1 MATIPHSVRVD
12 SDLTVQVKKHGI
24 NISQVLN
31 ETLRSMLE
39 NKCENGYYALEE
51 SKLKK
56 ELEEVSEKLTK
67 VKELYSVYFWRMNDL
82 IEEQKR
88 IEKAI
93 EENKKSYEDA
103 LIAER
108 KSNLLRAINKA
119 IAYHEYDIHDIEI
132 AVATQLK
139 EMKELSPEFNL
150 KKQIEYYKSI

>member
-56 ELEEVSEKLTK
+56 N
-67 VKELYSVYFWRMNDL
+67 W
-82 IEEQKR
+82 
-88 IEKAI
+88 
-93 EENKKSYEDA
+93 KKFQRS
-103 LIAER
+103 
-108 KSNLLRAINKA
+108 
-119 IAYHEYDIHDIEI
+119 
-132 AVATQLK
+132 
-139 EMKELSPEFNL
+139 
-150 KKQIEYYKSI
+150 